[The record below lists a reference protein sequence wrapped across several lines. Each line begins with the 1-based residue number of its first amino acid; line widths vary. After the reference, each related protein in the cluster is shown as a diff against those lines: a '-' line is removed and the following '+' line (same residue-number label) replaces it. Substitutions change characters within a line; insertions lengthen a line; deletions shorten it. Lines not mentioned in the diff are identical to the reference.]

1 MLDADVALRPVT
13 LSAAQISGVSVVQET
28 MPPPDDG
35 VASNDGPIAKT
46 GYDAA
51 APVMLSVRVRGTV
64 VVVVVV
70 VVAATVVV
78 VVVVAAMVVGG
89 AGAGGAVVVVV
100 VVELVVVGAAMVTV
114 VDCGEL
120 VSVVWAFPTVSVIEN
135 DPAALSADT
144 TPTPSANAVDV
155 AVTVHS
161 VDEV

>member
-1 MLDADVALRPVT
+1 MLDADVVLRPVT
-13 LSAAQISGVSVVQET
+13 LSAEQISGVSIVHVT

-35 VASNDGPIAKT
+35 VASNDGPMAKT

-51 APVMLSVRVRGTV
+51 APVMLSVRVRATV

-70 VVAATVVV
+70 VVVVGATVVV
-78 VVVVAAMVVGG
+78 GAGSGAAM
-89 AGAGGAVVVVV
+89 VVV

-120 VSVVWAFPTVSVIEN
+120 VSMVWAFPTVSVIEN
-135 DPAALSADT
+135 DPAALRADT

-155 AVTVHS
+155 AVTVHT
-161 VDEV
+161 VGDV

>member
-1 MLDADVALRPVT
+1 MLDADVVLRPVT
-13 LSAAQISGVSVVQET
+13 LSAEQISGVSIVHVT

-35 VASNDGPIAKT
+35 VASNDGPMAKT

-51 APVMLSVRVRGTV
+51 APVMLSVRVRATV

-70 VVAATVVV
+70 VVGATVVV
-78 VVVVAAMVVGG
+78 GAGSDAAM
-89 AGAGGAVVVVV
+89 VVV

-155 AVTVHS
+155 AVTVHT

>member
-1 MLDADVALRPVT
+1 M
-13 LSAAQISGVSVVQET
+13 LSAEQISGVSVVHVT

-35 VASNDGPIAKT
+35 VASNDGPMAKT

-51 APVMLSVRVRGTV
+51 APVMLSVRVRATV

-70 VVAATVVV
+70 VVVVGATVVV
-78 VVVVAAMVVGG
+78 GAGSDAAM
-89 AGAGGAVVVVV
+89 VVV

-155 AVTVHS
+155 AVTVHT

>member
-1 MLDADVALRPVT
+1 MLDADVVLRPVT
-13 LSAAQISGVSVVQET
+13 LSAEQISGVSIVHVT

-35 VASNDGPIAKT
+35 VASNDGPMAKT

-51 APVMLSVRVRGTV
+51 APVMLSVG
-64 VVVVVV
+64 
-70 VVAATVVV
+70 ATVVV
-78 VVVVAAMVVGG
+78 GAGSGAAM
-89 AGAGGAVVVVV
+89 VVV

-120 VSVVWAFPTVSVIEN
+120 VSMVWAFPTVSVIEN
-135 DPAALSADT
+135 DPAALRADT

-155 AVTVHS
+155 AVTVHT

>member
-1 MLDADVALRPVT
+1 MLRPTT
-13 LSAAQISGVSVVQET
+13 LSAEQISGVSVVHVT

-46 GYDAA
+46 RYSVLKL
-51 APVMLSVRVRGTV
+51 VMLSVRVRGTV

-70 VVAATVVV
+70 VVVEVVGAT
-78 VVVVAAMVVGG
+78 VVGG

-155 AVTVHS
+155 AVTVHT
-161 VDEV
+161 VPEV

>member
-1 MLDADVALRPVT
+1 M
-13 LSAAQISGVSVVQET
+13 
-28 MPPPDDG
+28 
-35 VASNDGPIAKT
+35 AKT
-46 GYDAA
+46 GYDAS

-70 VVAATVVV
+70 VVAA
-78 VVVVAAMVVGG
+78 MVVGG
-89 AGAGGAVVVVV
+89 AGAGGAVVVVVV

-120 VSVVWAFPTVSVIEN
+120 VSVVWAFPTVSDIEN

>member
-1 MLDADVALRPVT
+1 MLRPVT
-13 LSAAQISGVSVVQET
+13 LSAEQISGVSIVHVT

-35 VASNDGPIAKT
+35 VASNDGPMAKT

-51 APVMLSVRVRGTV
+51 APVMLSVRVR
-64 VVVVVV
+64 
-70 VVAATVVV
+70 ATVVV
-78 VVVVAAMVVGG
+78 VVVEVVGATVVGG
-89 AGAGGAVVVVV
+89 VGAGGA
-100 VVELVVVGAAMVTV
+100 GAAMVTV

-155 AVTVHS
+155 AVTVHT

>member
-1 MLDADVALRPVT
+1 M
-13 LSAAQISGVSVVQET
+13 
-28 MPPPDDG
+28 
-35 VASNDGPIAKT
+35 AKT

-51 APVMLSVRVRGTV
+51 APVMLSVRVRATV

-70 VVAATVVV
+70 VVVVGATVVV
-78 VVVVAAMVVGG
+78 GAGSDAAM
-89 AGAGGAVVVVV
+89 VVV

-155 AVTVHS
+155 AVTVHT

>member
-1 MLDADVALRPVT
+1 MLDVDDVLRPVT
-13 LSAAQISGVSVVQET
+13 LSAEQISGVSVVQET

-35 VASNDGPIAKT
+35 VASSDGPMAKT

-64 VVVVVV
+64 V
-70 VVAATVVV
+70 VVV

-120 VSVVWAFPTVSVIEN
+120 VSVVWAFPTVSDIEN

>member
-1 MLDADVALRPVT
+1 M
-13 LSAAQISGVSVVQET
+13 
-28 MPPPDDG
+28 
-35 VASNDGPIAKT
+35 AKT
-46 GYDAA
+46 GYDAS
-51 APVMLSVRVRGTV
+51 APVMLSVRVRG
-64 VVVVVV
+64 
-70 VVAATVVV
+70 TVVV

>member
-1 MLDADVALRPVT
+1 M
-13 LSAAQISGVSVVQET
+13 LSAEQISGVSVVHVT

-35 VASNDGPIAKT
+35 VASSDGPMAKT

-51 APVMLSVRVRGTV
+51 APVMLSVRVRATV

-70 VVAATVVV
+70 VVVVGATVVV
-78 VVVVAAMVVGG
+78 GAGSDAAM
-89 AGAGGAVVVVV
+89 VVV

-155 AVTVHS
+155 AVTVHT

>member
-1 MLDADVALRPVT
+1 MLRPVT
-13 LSAAQISGVSVVQET
+13 LSAEQISGVSIVHVT

-35 VASNDGPIAKT
+35 VASNDGPMAKT

-51 APVMLSVRVRGTV
+51 APVMLSVRVRATV

-70 VVAATVVV
+70 VVVVGATVVV
-78 VVVVAAMVVGG
+78 GAGSGAAM
-89 AGAGGAVVVVV
+89 VVV

-155 AVTVHS
+155 AVTVHT

>member
-1 MLDADVALRPVT
+1 MLDVDDVLRPVT
-13 LSAAQISGVSVVQET
+13 LSAEQISGVSVVQET

-35 VASNDGPIAKT
+35 VASSDGPMAKT
-46 GYDAA
+46 GYDAS
-51 APVMLSVRVRGTV
+51 APVMLSVRVRG
-64 VVVVVV
+64 
-70 VVAATVVV
+70 TVVV

-120 VSVVWAFPTVSVIEN
+120 VSVVWAFPTVSDIEN

>member
-1 MLDADVALRPVT
+1 MLDADVVLRPET
-13 LSAAQISGVSVVQET
+13 LSAEQISGVSIVHVT

-35 VASNDGPIAKT
+35 VASNDGPMAKT

-51 APVMLSVRVRGTV
+51 APVMLSVRVRATV

-70 VVAATVVV
+70 VVVVGATVVV
-78 VVVVAAMVVGG
+78 GAGSGAAM
-89 AGAGGAVVVVV
+89 VVV

-114 VDCGEL
+114 VDCGEP
-120 VSVVWAFPTVSVIEN
+120 VSVVWALPAVSVIEN

-155 AVTVHS
+155 AVTVHT

>member
-1 MLDADVALRPVT
+1 MLDADVVLRPVT
-13 LSAAQISGVSVVQET
+13 LSAEQISGVSIVHVT

-35 VASNDGPIAKT
+35 VASSDGPMAKT

-51 APVMLSVRVRGTV
+51 APVMLSVRVR
-64 VVVVVV
+64 
-70 VVAATVVV
+70 ATVVV
-78 VVVVAAMVVGG
+78 VVVEVVGATVVVGAGSGAAM
-89 AGAGGAVVVVV
+89 VVV

-120 VSVVWAFPTVSVIEN
+120 VSMVWAFPTVSVIEN
-135 DPAALSADT
+135 DPAALRADT

-155 AVTVHS
+155 AVTVHT

>member
-1 MLDADVALRPVT
+1 MLDADVVLRPVT
-13 LSAAQISGVSVVQET
+13 LSAEQISGVSIVHVT

-35 VASNDGPIAKT
+35 VASNDGPMAKT

-51 APVMLSVRVRGTV
+51 APVMLSVRVRATV

-70 VVAATVVV
+70 VVVVGATVVV
-78 VVVVAAMVVGG
+78 GAGSDAAM
-89 AGAGGAVVVVV
+89 VVV

-155 AVTVHS
+155 AVTVHT

>member
-1 MLDADVALRPVT
+1 M
-13 LSAAQISGVSVVQET
+13 
-28 MPPPDDG
+28 
-35 VASNDGPIAKT
+35 AKT
-46 GYDAA
+46 GYDAS

-64 VVVVVV
+64 VVV
-70 VVAATVVV
+70 VVV

-120 VSVVWAFPTVSVIEN
+120 VSVVWAFPTVSDIEN

>member
-1 MLDADVALRPVT
+1 MLRPVT
-13 LSAAQISGVSVVQET
+13 LSAEQISGVSIVHVT

-35 VASNDGPIAKT
+35 VASNDGPMAKT

-51 APVMLSVRVRGTV
+51 APVMLSVRVRATVVVGV

-70 VVAATVVV
+70 VVGATVVV
-78 VVVVAAMVVGG
+78 GAGSDAAM
-89 AGAGGAVVVVV
+89 VVV

-155 AVTVHS
+155 AVTVHT

>member
-1 MLDADVALRPVT
+1 MLRPVT
-13 LSAAQISGVSVVQET
+13 LSAEQISGVSIVHVT

-35 VASNDGPIAKT
+35 VASNDGPMAKT

-51 APVMLSVRVRGTV
+51 APVMLSVRVRATV

-70 VVAATVVV
+70 VVVVGATVVV
-78 VVVVAAMVVGG
+78 GAGSDAAM
-89 AGAGGAVVVVV
+89 VVV

-155 AVTVHS
+155 AVTVHT

>member
-1 MLDADVALRPVT
+1 MLDADVVLRPVT
-13 LSAAQISGVSVVQET
+13 LSAEQISGVSIVHVT

-35 VASNDGPIAKT
+35 VASNDGPMAKT

-51 APVMLSVRVRGTV
+51 APVMLSVRVRATV

-70 VVAATVVV
+70 VVGATVVV
-78 VVVVAAMVVGG
+78 GAGSGAAM
-89 AGAGGAVVVVV
+89 VVV

-114 VDCGEL
+114 VDCGEP
-120 VSVVWAFPTVSVIEN
+120 VSVVWALPAVSVIEN

-144 TPTPSANAVDV
+144 TPTSSANAVDV
-155 AVTVHS
+155 AVTVHT

>member
-1 MLDADVALRPVT
+1 LDADDVLRPVT
-13 LSAAQISGVSVVQET
+13 LSAEQISGESVVHVT

-35 VASNDGPIAKT
+35 VASNAGPMAKT

-70 VVAATVVV
+70 
-78 VVVVAAMVVGG
+78 AAMVVGG
-89 AGAGGAVVVVV
+89 AGAGGAVVVVVV

>member
-1 MLDADVALRPVT
+1 MLDADDVLRPVT
-13 LSAAQISGVSVVQET
+13 LSAEQISGESVVHVT

-35 VASNDGPIAKT
+35 VASNDGPMAKT

-64 VVVVVV
+64 V
-70 VVAATVVV
+70 VVV

-155 AVTVHS
+155 AVTVQS

>member
-1 MLDADVALRPVT
+1 MLDADVVLRPVT
-13 LSAAQISGVSVVQET
+13 LSAEQISGVSIVHVT

-35 VASNDGPIAKT
+35 VASNDGPMAKT

-51 APVMLSVRVRGTV
+51 APVMLSVRVRATV

-70 VVAATVVV
+70 VV
-78 VVVVAAMVVGG
+78 VVG
-89 AGAGGAVVVVV
+89 ATV

-155 AVTVHS
+155 AVTVHT